1 MFKCYKCGH
10 KQRDPGKCEVC
21 GSATAF
27 LPDNFSELSGKNMTD
42 RSGEGIWK
50 YSTLLP
56 DFTHKVTLGEGQTPL
71 LKANRL
77 GQSLDADLYIKNE
90 SVNPTGSYLDR
101 GSAIAVSYAVSAG
114 KKEVLC
120 ESNGNIGA
128 SLAAYSVRAGISCS
142 LYYNEIKSLGKL
154 YQTLAYGARAIK
166 GLMPERVE
174 ESVYISGESDSYFLT
189 GMKTL
194 SYEIYEKAR
203 DMFDYIFMSVGE
215 GGGISMLFAGFQDL
229 LELYRTKIPALVG
242 VYLSNKSSVVDDLVT
257 GGIHS
262 ALADFAI
269 KVTNGFKIKVE
280 DQEVI
285 EAERLLARAEGLFAE
300 PSAAVA
306 LAGLIKAV
314 DWNLVSRRSK
324 ILYILTGTGLKDPVV
339 IGTFLGL
346 KERGSSEETM
356 VNVNDTKKT
365 ILNVL
370 YISPAYG
377 YYIWKKLRELGVEKT
392 LPDVYIALKHLQK
405 EGLIEVKEVKEE
417 GRVSKLYQLT
427 QKGKKFVELFL
438 SY

>member
-21 GSATAF
+21 GSTTAF
-27 LPDNFSELSGKNMTD
+27 LPDNFSDLSGKSIID
-42 RSGEGIWK
+42 QFGEGIWK
-50 YSTLLP
+50 YSIVLP
-56 DFTHKVTLGEGQTPL
+56 NFNKKITLGEGQTPL
-71 LKANRL
+71 LKAYRL
-77 GQSLDADLYIKNE
+77 SQILGVDLYIKNE

-101 GSAIAVSYAVSAG
+101 GSAIAVSYAISTG
-114 KKEVLC
+114 KKEILC

-154 YQTLAYGARAIK
+154 YQTLVYGAKAIK
-166 GLMPERVE
+166 GVMPDHADA
-174 ESVYISGESDSYFLT
+174 SSHISGESDSYFLT

-194 SYEIYEKAR
+194 SYEIFEKAR
-203 DMFDYIFMSVGE
+203 DTFDYIFMSVGE

-229 LELYRTKIPALVG
+229 YELYKIKVPALTG
-242 VYLSNKSSVVDDLVT
+242 VYLTDKSAVVDDLVT
-257 GGIHS
+257 GGMHS
-262 ALADFAI
+262 ALADFSI

-285 EAERLLARAEGLFAE
+285 EAEKLLARAEGLFAE
-300 PSAAVA
+300 PSASVA

-314 DWNLVSRRSK
+314 DWNLISK
-324 ILYILTGTGLKDPVV
+324 GSKVLYILTGTGLKDPVV

-346 KERGSSEETM
+346 KEKGSAEEIITSM
-356 VNVNDTKKT
+356 SDTKKA
-365 ILNVL
+365 ILNML
-370 YISPAYG
+370 YVSPAYG

-392 LPDVYIALKHLQK
+392 LPDIYVALKNLQN
-405 EGLIEVKEVKEE
+405 EGLIEVKEIKKE